1 MDNTGKII
9 LLVALVLYIV
19 SPIDLAPGP
28 IDDAILGLIGVIAGR
43 NSLKKS

>member
-1 MDNTGKII
+1 MDRKWKII

-19 SPIDLAPGP
+19 SPIDMAPGP
-28 IDDAILGLIGVIAGR
+28 IDDGILSLIGIIAGR